1 MKQLKYIKVAF
12 LFSAIALSSCDSKLD
27 EPMELDAGSSYDYTS
42 AEGAKSAVMG
52 AYATLSGQK
61 LNDKG
66 ELVDTGVAWESI
78 PLISVRGDDVN
89 SGGKGD
95 QAPFGDTD
103 NFSYDRSYWMYNS
116 LWEQFYQKVVQV
128 TAQIEQLEKFRAG
141 GVNSKLIDQYIGEC
155 KTLRAFYTLEIS
167 RVWGKVIVM
176 EVLDQSQVTL
186 KTKDDVMK
194 WVSSQMDESIPN
206 LLDMRPNQRTDI
218 KGGITKYTALAIK
231 AMANLELKNYQGVAD
246 ATGEIMRSGK
256 FTLFGDYYG
265 LFKTPGK
272 LADENLLEIQY
283 SDFGTATGNNV
294 KHLWDFYGPT
304 SWTPSVTSAGAGWGF
319 YEPSLKYIKF
329 MLNRN
334 EQKRLVTNVLFTPD
348 GINKIK
354 EDPNFS
360 TLPSWVSNVTPDN
373 DQINNSARAL
383 FFSGKHYLPS
393 NQLIPGRLSYG
404 SNKNYIITRYAE
416 ILLMYAEAV
425 ARGASPTAGSAVDA
439 VNKVRERANLGLLT
453 SVTADQVMDEKYAEL
468 GMEWG
473 IRYFDMVRLGNTAAL
488 SYDGRTFTMDKQF
501 LPYPLAQLER
511 IQSLDK

>member
-1 MKQLKYIKVAF
+1 MKKLKYIKIV
-12 LFSAIALSSCDSKLD
+12 LFAGIVGLTSCDSKLD
-27 EPMELDAGSSYDYTS
+27 EPMELDSSSSFDYTS
-42 AEGAKSAVMG
+42 AEGAKGAVMG
-52 AYATLSGQK
+52 AYATLSGK
-61 LNDKG
+61 KADNS
-66 ELVDTGVAWESI
+66 DTGFGWEQI

-89 SGGKGD
+89 AGGKGD
-95 QAPFGDTD
+95 QAPFTDTD
-103 NFSYDRSYWMYNS
+103 NYAYDQSYWMYNS
-116 LWEQFYQKVVQV
+116 LWEILYQRIVQV
-128 TAQIEQLEKFRAG
+128 TAQMNELEKFRAG
-141 GVNSKLIDQYIGEC
+141 GVNSQLIDQYIAEC
-155 KTLRAFYTLEIS
+155 KTLRAFYTLQIS

-176 EVLDQSQVTL
+176 DVLDQSQLTL
-186 KTKDDVMK
+186 RSKDDVMS
-194 WVSSQMDESIPN
+194 WISEQMDSAIPS
-206 LLDMRPNQRTDI
+206 LPDMRPNQRTDI
-218 KGGITKYTALAIK
+218 RGGVTKYTALAVK

-246 ATGEIMRSGK
+246 ATGQIINSGK
-256 FTLFGDYYG
+256 FTLFGDYYE

-283 SDFGTATGNNV
+283 TDFGVGTGNNV
-294 KHLWDFYGPT
+294 THLWAFYGPT
-304 SWTPSVTSAGAGWGF
+304 SWTPSVAGANAGWGF
-319 YEPSLKYIKF
+319 YEPSMKYIKF
-329 MLNRN
+329 MLSRN
-334 EQKRLVTNVLFTPD
+334 EQKRLVSSVLFTPD

-354 EDPNFS
+354 EDPAYA

-393 NQLIPGRLSYG
+393 NQLIPGRLDYG

-416 ILLMYAEAV
+416 VLLMYAEAV

-439 VNKVRERANLGLLT
+439 VNKVRDRANLGLLT